1 MTLRNALLLPGRWAL
16 PVAAAATLAC
26 APPAASGSATTP
38 VTVADTTAVGLIP
51 PGFGTL
57 RQDEIAIRLQP
68 PGLVVRAIPLEESLI
83 RLLTPDSYRT
93 LHDLRMSTASR
104 LAGVAQRLGGRAVEP
119 WLVSFFG
126 VEPDVRFS
134 PMDLIVTSA
143 GRDFRPLEVVPLS
156 AGFGEQRLRQRE
168 TQTAVFVFEADIDV
182 DQPLSL
188 TFMNER
194 SDVWEHVLP
203 RIERERALVRARASR
218 TTP

>member
-1 MTLRNALLLPGRWAL
+1 MTPAAARLLPGRWAL
-16 PVAAAATLAC
+16 PVAAAAAIAC
-26 APPAASGSATTP
+26 APPPASGNGTAL
-38 VTVADTTAVGLIP
+38 VTVADTTAAGLIP
-51 PGFGTL
+51 PGFGSL